1 MDNLKKQMLNQ
12 PPPKVGRGQA
22 PQLPRDQMV
31 SQDPLSKP
39 QPYQSPREQSA
50 AIARHITP
58 RELEMIKLWE
68 DIDNRSNT
76 GWGTGGKTKERR
88 VQPSDILKAE
98 AIIKARQRMMQ
109 SMVDQKEKEDNWNN
123 PELPQSNKAKTL
135 NSPHEVVKPRQIKT
149 S

>member
-1 MDNLKKQMLNQ
+1 MLNQ

-31 SQDPLSKP
+31 SQDPMSKP
-39 QPYQSPREQSA
+39 QPYQSAREQSA

-88 VQPSDILKAE
+88 VTPSDILKAE
-98 AIIKARQRMMQ
+98 ALLKAQQRMLAEAKQ
-109 SMVDQKEKEDNWNN
+109 EEEWRNPSNN
-123 PELPQSNKAKTL
+123 RQSNTAKTL
-135 NSPHEVVKPRQIKT
+135 NSPHEVVKPRQIKR